1 MMYQN
6 AIALIATGYYE
17 SISDALFRTVLYS
30 MPHNTRQEI
39 KAAVIQPL
47 IGMALKIQAVP
58 VNDIRKKLL
67 EEMEEIKRVVLA
79 LQSKQQDLITAT
91 VLDSYAA
98 LKPAK
103 ELVCLCNCFQY

>member
-1 MMYQN
+1 MPQN
-6 AIALIATGYYE
+6 T
-17 SISDALFRTVLYS
+17 S
-30 MPHNTRQEI
+30 QEI
-39 KAAVIQPL
+39 KAAHIQPL

-67 EEMEEIKRVVLA
+67 EEMDEIKRVVLA

-98 LKPAK
+98 LKPA
-103 ELVCLCNCFQY
+103 ERVGLSMRNCFQY